1 MSGRSIHMFCGEG
14 MGKTSAALGKGIR
27 EAGLG
32 KSVILIQFLK
42 EKQAED
48 SMDFFKRLEPEVRLF
63 RFEKFPENYE
73 SLTEREQEDEIRN
86 IKNGLNFAKKVLA
99 IGECDVL
106 ILDEIL
112 GLTEKGIVTVDEMRS
127 LFDAVGED
135 TELFLTGT
143 CRCEELWPYVD
154 EVTELVTVTKN
165 PLTSENHNA
174 IVKKVQ

>member
-1 MSGRSIHMFCGEG
+1 MSGRSIHIFCGTG

-42 EKQAED
+42 EKQAEG

-63 RFEKFPENYE
+63 RFEKFPENYDC
-73 SLTEREQEDEIRN
+73 LTEREQEDEIRN

-112 GLTEKGIVTVDEMRS
+112 GLTEKGIVSIDEIRS
-127 LFDAVGED
+127 LIDAVGDD
-135 TELFLTGT
+135 TELFLTGN

-154 EVTELVTVTKN
+154 EVTELVT
-165 PLTSENHNA
+165 PY
-174 IVKKVQ
+174 KKEG